1 VEAST
6 NQVADQ
12 QMPLYNLL
20 PKILCRVVNVQLKV
34 CEICLL
40 VRVGFFRVLRVWWFA
55 SAINLC
61 VNYHRLNRI
70 LMRCLHK

>member
-1 VEAST
+1 MEAST

-12 QMPLYNLL
+12 QMPLYDLP

-55 SAINLC
+55 YAINL
-61 VNYHRLNRI
+61 
-70 LMRCLHK
+70 